1 MLKIDRLEINGFKS
15 FYDPA
20 QLTFPEALTAVV
32 GPNGCGKSN
41 ICDAIIWVLGENR
54 ATHIRGETMED
65 VIFQGSA
72 RRRPLSM
79 GEVTLTLKTDNGHPA
94 AEDGLIVLHRRVF
107 RTGESE
113 FRLNGKRVR
122 MKDISDV
129 LMDTGLGI
137 RNYSVMEQGKID
149 LILSNKPQDRRR
161 LIEEAAGITKY
172 KTKRRAAEL
181 TISDTTNNPERTR
194 IQPSA

>member
-1 MLKIDRLEINGFKS
+1 MRRHAAHWNMCTAGVSTATTSLNRANFSSNKMLRLEKLEIHGFKS

-20 QLTFPEALTAVV
+20 QLSFPVALTAVV

-94 AEDGLIVLHRRVF
+94 AEDGLITLHRRVF

-113 FRLNGKRVR
+113 FRLNGRRVR
-122 MKDISDV
+122 MK
-129 LMDTGLGI
+129 
-137 RNYSVMEQGKID
+137 
-149 LILSNKPQDRRR
+149 
-161 LIEEAAGITKY
+161 
-172 KTKRRAAEL
+172 
-181 TISDTTNNPERTR
+181 
-194 IQPSA
+194 